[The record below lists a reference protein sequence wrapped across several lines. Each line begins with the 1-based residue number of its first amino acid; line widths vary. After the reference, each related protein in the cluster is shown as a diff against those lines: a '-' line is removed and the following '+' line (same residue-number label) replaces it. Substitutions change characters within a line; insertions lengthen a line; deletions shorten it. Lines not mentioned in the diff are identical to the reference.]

1 MLKKYIK
8 GDDLMEKTYV
18 GWREA
23 TQKSKQTEY
32 TEPTKLLASNGTL
45 LAKGYAKHN
54 VFDYERNN
62 VKKQNRRKEWDF
74 YQLSNGR
81 YMVQISFANISLGG
95 YVSAVLVDLYEGK
108 TIANKMSPFIGGKD
122 KYVLPPKGDV
132 PNNVNMT
139 IGKAH
144 FDFNTTETCRTLYFK
159 CQDIECNFSM
169 DIMPGLENI
178 TTVLPFDNYPDRYF
192 MTTKQNSMPC
202 EGTFRAGA
210 DIYEFSKDDTFCIL
224 DWGRVCTPY
233 SLVWYWGNGSTYI
246 TDENGQKH
254 IFGFEITWGIGN
266 ESNATETCLFYDG
279 KAHKIGAVDV
289 DVFPK
294 PDKYMQPWR
303 FVSEDGRFNL
313 TMTPFYDHHSDLNVL
328 AMRMH
333 SHQVHGKWNGTVT
346 LDDGTVLNIKDMYAF
361 CEYVENRW

>member
-1 MLKKYIK
+1 
-8 GDDLMEKTYV
+8 MEKTYT

-32 TEPTKLLASNGTL
+32 TETTKLLASNGTL

-54 VFDYERNN
+54 VFDYDRNN
-62 VKKQNRRKEWDF
+62 VKKKNRRKEWDF

-95 YVSAVLVDLYEGK
+95 YVSAVLVDIQEGK
-108 TIANKMSPFIGGKD
+108 TIASKMSPFLGGKD

-139 IGKAH
+139 IGKAK
-144 FDFNTTETCRTLYFK
+144 FDFNTTETGRTLYFK
-159 CQDIECNFSM
+159 FQDVECNFSM

-202 EGTFRAGA
+202 EGQFKTG
-210 DIYEFSKDDTFCIL
+210 DDVYEFSKDDTFCIL

-246 TDENGQKH
+246 TDENGEKH

-266 ESNATETCLFYDG
+266 ETNATETCLFYDG

-328 AMRMH
+328 AMRMN

-346 LDDGTVLNIKDMYAF
+346 LDDGTVLEIKDMYAF